1 MPLSKIKKT
10 ELISELSELFGSS
23 KLTVVAKY
31 RGLTV
36 KAMQELRREAKSQN
50 TKVKVVKNRLVKQ
63 AMLGN
68 ETFKNTD
75 VSELTDQL
83 LYVFNAEDEV
93 APAQIVHSFAKK
105 QGILEF
111 VGAITSE
118 GKFLSAEEV
127 KALAVLPSKDA
138 LRGMLVGT
146 LAAPLSGFVGVLSGN
161 LRQFATVLE
170 ARAKTIN

>member
-1 MPLSKIKKT
+1 MPLSKIKKN
-10 ELISELSELFGSS
+10 ELVSELSELFGSS

-36 KAMQELRREAKSQN
+36 KAMQELRREAKTQN

-63 AMLGN
+63 AMLTN
-68 ETFKNTD
+68 DTFKDTD
-75 VSELTDQL
+75 VSALTDQL

-93 APAQIVHSFAKK
+93 APAQIIHGFAKK

-111 VGAITSE
+111 VGAITAD
-118 GKFLSAEEV
+118 GKFLGAEEI
-127 KALAVLPSKDA
+127 KALAVLPNKET

-161 LRQFATVLE
+161 LRQFATVLD
-170 ARAKTIN
+170 ARAKSIN